1 MTRLYTLKGQRGR
14 AVLCQDCG
22 CDTIRTNNWYMVR
35 DSVWLRAMPCR
46 AGILCI
52 PCLEWRLGQPLVPA
66 RFQIHPGRAAAN
78 GPRVAPSSESA
89 SGQLPQLHPINAV
102 GNHDLG
108 VLAIAGIA

>member
-66 RFQIHPGRAAAN
+66 DFKFTPGELQPMASRRALKRN
-78 GPRVAPSSESA
+78 RPQVSSPSFTR
-89 SGQLPQLHPINAV
+89 
-102 GNHDLG
+102 
-108 VLAIAGIA
+108 

>member
-14 AVLCQDCG
+14 TVLCQDCG

-35 DSVWLRAMPCR
+35 DSVWLRAMPSR

-66 RFQIHPGRAAAN
+66 DFKFTPGELQPMALASRPQAN
-78 GPRVAPSSESA
+78 RPQVSSPSFTR
-89 SGQLPQLHPINAV
+89 
-102 GNHDLG
+102 
-108 VLAIAGIA
+108 